1 MMLRKLLTLLAVFT
15 GLTTAVAPAQ
25 ALESSVQAVQMTQ
38 DAAACQAQGGV
49 ISEVQQDI
57 FGYRSE
63 DEAGMCMRPVIVI
76 HTPTVM
82 LQADRAR
89 E

>member
-1 MMLRKLLTLLAVFT
+1 MLRQLLTLLAVFT

-25 ALESSVQAVQMTQ
+25 ALESSVQAVQVTQ
-38 DAAACQAQGGV
+38 DSAACHVQGGIV
-49 ISEVQQDI
+49 AEARQDL
-57 FGYRSE
+57 FGFRN
-63 DEAGMCMRPVIVI
+63 DDAQNMCMRPVVVI

>member
-1 MMLRKLLTLLAVFT
+1 MMLRQLLTLLAVFT

-25 ALESSVQAVQMTQ
+25 ALQSSVHAVQVTQ
-38 DAAACQAQGGV
+38 EADACQVQGGV
-49 ISEVQQDI
+49 VAEARQDL
-57 FGYRSE
+57 FRFRNDVEQS
-63 DEAGMCMRPVIVI
+63 MCMRPVLVI
-76 HTPTVM
+76 RTPTVM

>member
-1 MMLRKLLTLLAVFT
+1 MMLRQLLTLLAVFT

-25 ALESSVQAVQMTQ
+25 ALESSVQAVQMAQ
-38 DAAACQAQGGV
+38 DAAACQVQGGAIV
-49 ISEVQQDI
+49 EVRLEL
-57 FGYRSE
+57 FSHRRK
-63 DEAGMCMRPVIVI
+63 DEGGMCMRPVIVV